1 MKTYI
6 IEITETLVGEFEVQS
21 VSESEAIAK
30 IEDDYRNEKIILDDS
45 NFVYSTFEIQ
55 NLKKGNE

>member
-6 IEITETLVGEFEVQS
+6 VEITETLVGEFEVQA
-21 VSESEAIAK
+21 VNESEAIAK

-45 NFVYSTFEIQ
+45 NYIYSSFEIQ
-55 NLKKGNE
+55 SLKKGNE

>member
-6 IEITETLVGEFEVQS
+6 IEITETLVGEFEVQA

-30 IEDDYRNEKIILDDS
+30 LEDDYRNEKIILDDS
-45 NFVYSTFEIQ
+45 NYIYSSFEIQ
-55 NLKKGNE
+55 SLKKGNE

>member
-1 MKTYI
+1 M
-6 IEITETLVGEFEVQS
+6 EITETLVGEFEVQAD
-21 VSESEAIAK
+21 SESEAIAK